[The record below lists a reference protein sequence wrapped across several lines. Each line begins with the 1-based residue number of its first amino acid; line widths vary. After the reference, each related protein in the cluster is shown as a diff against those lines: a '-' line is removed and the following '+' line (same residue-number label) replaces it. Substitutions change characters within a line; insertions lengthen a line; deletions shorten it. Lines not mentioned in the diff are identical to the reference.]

1 MQFTLQQLKQISFL
15 KCDFRHLYIIG
26 YAGRDEEKTL
36 LHIKELERDLN
47 VAPPKQIPTIF
58 ECSRRI
64 LTSESNL
71 DIYGNQNSGEAEYV
85 MIIKQDKIYIGL
97 GSDHTDRALE
107 SYDVAKSKEIMPKVL
122 SKVFWDYDEIKG
134 HFDEIRLVSFQK
146 KSGENFVYQDGR
158 LSDILPPERILQEL
172 KNRVGNIDEC
182 VIFSGTVPLLGK
194 FYYGDFFKAQMID
207 ERLDRVITLEY
218 NINFISEEER

>member
-1 MQFTLQQLKQISFL
+1 MQFVLQGLKETSFL

-47 VAPPKQIPTIF
+47 VAPPNQIPTIF

-64 LTSESNL
+64 LTSKSNL

-85 MIIKQDKIYIGL
+85 MILKQDKIYIGL

-107 SYDVAKSKEIMPKVL
+107 SYDVGKSKEIMPKVL
-122 SKVFWDYDEIKG
+122 SKVFWDYDEIKE
-134 HFDEIRLVSFQK
+134 HFDEIRLVSYQK
-146 KSGENFVYQDGR
+146 KSGENFIYQNGK
-158 LSDILPPERILQEL
+158 LADILPPERIIKEL
-172 KNRVGNIDEC
+172 KGRVGDVDEC
-182 VIFSGTVPLLGK
+182 VIFSGTVPLVDK
-194 FYYGDFFKAQMID
+194 FYYGNFFKALMVD
-207 ERLDRVITLEY
+207 EKLDRVISLEY
-218 NINFISEEER
+218 NINFISEDER